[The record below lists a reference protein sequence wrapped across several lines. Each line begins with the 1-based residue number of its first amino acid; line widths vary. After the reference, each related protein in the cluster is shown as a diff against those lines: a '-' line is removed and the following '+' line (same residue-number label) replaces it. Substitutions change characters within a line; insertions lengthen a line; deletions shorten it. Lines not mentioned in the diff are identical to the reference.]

1 MGFDKKVCTALGTKV
16 EIALK
21 EVFKDSGFDVVKD
34 GGKFEDLEFTMKIKF
49 TITDGETKAH
59 KDYREFADSLSGK
72 HFGSL
77 TGLSNGFPPDM
88 LDATF
93 PYGTIGAIT
102 VIGYLPNRPKM
113 DILFLNS
120 KGQERIAPSKS
131 VIKWYERHIGN
142 DPAADGREAARI
154 SGE

>member
-59 KDYREFADSLSGK
+59 KDYREFAAWDYTSLS
-72 HFGSL
+72 
-77 TGLSNGFPPDM
+77 PDM